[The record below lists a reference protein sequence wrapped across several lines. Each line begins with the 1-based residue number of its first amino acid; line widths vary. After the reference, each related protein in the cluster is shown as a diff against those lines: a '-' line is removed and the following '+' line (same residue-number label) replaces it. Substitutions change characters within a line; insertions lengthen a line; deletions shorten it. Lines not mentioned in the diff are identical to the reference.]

1 MFGNFIYVIL
11 VLLIY
16 LTYPASEETNFTPSV
31 SLLFC
36 LLLSLAFAGFTRLS
50 FNRIERRIAR
60 LGFVRSDTLFHS
72 TQLRCSVLAVVVFAL
87 DVYGLSLPSFVSD
100 LPLFSRVPTLP
111 ALLFLLLFMAHLGIV
126 WALAFDVYRRLYQPD
141 FGRREYVASHASFSM
156 PALVPWLLI
165 SSLTDLIN
173 ALPLQW
179 PKAFLATNEGQLA
192 YFCLVMLA
200 ISLMGPV
207 MIQKFWRCTPLEEG
221 RRRERIADI
230 CRRAGMGYANI
241 LYWPLFGGKM
251 ITAGVMGLIR
261 KFRYILVTPALL
273 DLLGPE
279 EIDAVIAHE
288 IGHIK
293 KKHLVFYLLFFA
305 GYLLVSYVAFDLI
318 LYTMLFVEPIWWLIH
333 HSGLNQSTMASSV
346 FSVLMIGVFLVYFRY
361 VFGYFM
367 RNFERQADTYVYTL
381 FNSGVPLI
389 TTLQK
394 IAFTSGQSYD
404 RPNWHHFSVR
414 ERIDYLRKCEENP
427 DWIRRQDGKIR
438 RSVAVYAAALVC
450 MGALGYQLN
459 MGAVGSKLSS
469 HLLEK
474 IIVRQIERTPQNPAL
489 YSLQGDFNLSRMRY
503 AEAKQAYEKAL
514 ALKPDSPAT
523 LNNLAWLLAT
533 CDDERLRDPPQALEL
548 ARRAARLE
556 PSAYILDTLAQSY
569 YSNGMYREAVQ
580 AEKRALELVKGDRSL
595 YERQLQKFEEALNR
609 P

>member
-1 MFGNFIYVIL
+1 MLDSRCGGFRAGCL
-11 VLLIY
+11 RLEPALLCER
-16 LTYPASEETNFTPSV
+16 LPP
-31 SLLFC
+31 
-36 LLLSLAFAGFTRLS
+36 FA
-50 FNRIERRIAR
+50 
-60 LGFVRSDTLFHS
+60 
-72 TQLRCSVLAVVVFAL
+72 Q
-87 DVYGLSLPSFVSD
+87 
-100 LPLFSRVPTLP
+100 VPTLP

-165 SSLTDLIN
+165 SGLTDLIN
-173 ALPLQW
+173 ALPLRW

-200 ISLMGPV
+200 MSLMGPV

-221 RRRERIADI
+221 RRRDRIADI

-293 KKHLVFYLLFFA
+293 KKHLVFHLLFFA

-381 FNSGVPLI
+381 FDSGVPLI

-427 DWIRRQDGKIR
+427 DWIRRQ
-438 RSVAVYAAALVC
+438 
-450 MGALGYQLN
+450 
-459 MGAVGSKLSS
+459 
-469 HLLEK
+469 E
-474 IIVRQIERTPQNPAL
+474 ENPAQCGRL
-489 YSLQGDFNLSRMRY
+489 CGRPDLHGSVRLSAEHGDGGLQ
-503 AEAKQAYEKAL
+503 AEQPPARKDHREADRAHAPEPGPLQPAGGFQFEPHALRRGEAGLREGPGPQA
-514 ALKPDSPAT
+514 DSAPT

-533 CDDERLRDPPQALEL
+533 RRRPPARPAAGTGAGPAGNEPGAVGLHPGHAGGKLLRQRDVPRGCPGGKAGAGAGQG
-548 ARRAARLE
+548 RSIPVRAPA
-556 PSAYILDTLAQSY
+556 
-569 YSNGMYREAVQ
+569 
-580 AEKRALELVKGDRSL
+580 AEVRGSS
-595 YERQLQKFEEALNR
+595 
-609 P
+609 